1 MAWAIMI
8 AYPVQLPYAHSQGL
22 QEMQAFLYTD
32 CHALFV
38 GQWADL
44 PAEESRQAASAG
56 SAVPFTLDLASSM
69 KRKAVSSRLQR
80 YALSVTH
87 YIARVGCELW

>member
-1 MAWAIMI
+1 VPISRILLMAWAIMI

-22 QEMQAFLYTD
+22 EEMQAFLYTD

-44 PAEESRQAASAG
+44 PAEESSLLILKAKAWQHLGR
-56 SAVPFTLDLASSM
+56 TLSKTA
-69 KRKAVSSRLQR
+69 
-80 YALSVTH
+80 
-87 YIARVGCELW
+87 

>member
-1 MAWAIMI
+1 MVAC
-8 AYPVQLPYAHSQGL
+8 PVQLPYADSQGL
-22 QEMQAFLYTD
+22 EETQGVLYTD

-44 PAEESRQAASAG
+44 QAKESRQAASAG
-56 SAVPFTLDLASSM
+56 SAVPFTLDLAGSM

-80 YALSVTH
+80 YAPGVIHCTAH
-87 YIARVGCELW
+87 VGCDL